1 MMTSTTGPYLG
12 CHLESDHHQFWNPNR
27 FIQRR
32 KRSSCHFP
40 VIARKTK
47 IILNRLM
54 GSFSLDETRQNA
66 LRAISPIEKLQVPSR
81 SSGKLVVFRGI
92 PSHDYYLVFFLFVD
106 LLGFKYLGP
115 FEKVAYIIQL
125 DFEGQQYSIVYAKFG
140 MRIECSEGGN
150 PEAVY
155 AAVKRGIKAAR
166 PYYLWRAKEASTTS
180 NLNLE
185 SKCPQLWEK
194 YVFLKEQSKM
204 LLEKF
209 ESEKENRVVEK
220 GYDEEG
226 SLNWT
231 TISFP
236 AYDFRKQ
243 SVWLHET
250 AVDAFFCWCEQALV
264 HIAVLMCK
272 LTTGKEIADLLRREF
287 GEKCKLVF
295 DLSVSDDKLVYD
307 EILDLRTE
315 LRNYV
320 AHGSFGKDGSTF
332 QFHSRVGSVP
342 LKILD
347 NDNRSEFRFGTYNVR
362 NWENDYARIERF
374 LSQLWSMG
382 RGPARQYLETGFPC
396 VLTLATDGTYQQAM
410 KSDEEMGKFIEVWAH
425 MIDDSANMD
434 F

>member
-1 MMTSTTGPYLG
+1 VG
-12 CHLESDHHQFWNPNR
+12 Q
-27 FIQRR
+27 
-32 KRSSCHFP
+32 HFP
-40 VIARKTK
+40 AIARKTR
-47 IILNRLM
+47 IALNRRM
-54 GSFSLDETRQNA
+54 SNFSLNETRENV
-66 LRAISPIEKLQVPSR
+66 LRAISPIEKPQASLR
-81 SSGKLVVFRGI
+81 SSGNLVVFRGI
-92 PSHDYYLVFFLFVD
+92 PFHDYYLVFLLLID

-115 FEKVAYIIQL
+115 FEKVAYIIPV
-125 DFEGQQYSIVYAKFG
+125 DFEGQHYSIVYAKFG

-166 PYYLWRAKEASTTS
+166 PYYLWRAKEASITS
-180 NLNLE
+180 HLNLE

-194 YVFLKEQSKM
+194 YIFLKEQSKA

-209 ESEKENRVVEK
+209 EAEKENRVVEK
-220 GYDEEG
+220 GHNEDG
-226 SLNWT
+226 SMTWT
-231 TISFP
+231 SISFP

-243 SVWLHET
+243 SVWLHEA
-250 AVDAFFCWCEQALV
+250 AVDAFFGWCEQALV
-264 HIAVLMCK
+264 HIAVLMGK

-295 DLSVSDDKLVYD
+295 DLSVPDDKLAYD

-347 NDNRSEFRFGTYNVR
+347 TENRSEFRFGTYNLR
-362 NWENDYARIERF
+362 DWENDYARIESF

-396 VLTLATDGTYQQAM
+396 VLTFATDGTYQRAM
-410 KSDEEMGKFIEVWAH
+410 KNDEEMGKFIMVWAQQ
-425 MIDDSANMD
+425 IDDAANMD

>member
-1 MMTSTTGPYLG
+1 MS
-12 CHLESDHHQFWNPNR
+12 N
-27 FIQRR
+27 
-32 KRSSCHFP
+32 
-40 VIARKTK
+40 
-47 IILNRLM
+47 
-54 GSFSLDETRQNA
+54 FSLNETRENV
-66 LRAISPIEKLQVPSR
+66 LRAILPIEKPKASLC
-81 SSGKLVVFRGI
+81 SSGNLVVFRGI
-92 PSHDYYLVFFLFVD
+92 PCHDYYLVFLLLID

-115 FEKVAYIIQL
+115 FEKVAYIIPV
-125 DFEGQQYSIVYAKFG
+125 DFEGQHCSIVYAKFG
-140 MRIECSEGGN
+140 MRIECSEGGS

-166 PYYLWRAKEASTTS
+166 PYYLWRAKEASITS
-180 NLNLE
+180 HLNLE

-194 YVFLKEQSKM
+194 YIFLKEQSKA

-209 ESEKENRVVEK
+209 EAEKENRVVEK
-220 GYDEEG
+220 GHNEDD
-226 SLNWT
+226 SMTWT
-231 TISFP
+231 SISFP

-243 SVWLHET
+243 SVWLHEA
-250 AVDAFFCWCEQALV
+250 AVDAFFGWCEQALV
-264 HIAVLMCK
+264 HIAVLMGK

-295 DLSVSDDKLVYD
+295 DLSVPDDKLAYD

-347 NDNRSEFRFGTYNVR
+347 TENRSEFRFGTYNLR
-362 NWENDYARIERF
+362 DWENDYARIERF
-374 LSQLWSMG
+374 LSRLWSMG

-396 VLTLATDGTYQQAM
+396 VLTFATDGTYQRAM
-410 KSDEEMGKFIEVWAH
+410 KNDEEMGKFIMVWAQQL
-425 MIDDSANMD
+425 DDAANMD